1 MVRDERLLT
10 PAQAVHKLTGQPAAR
25 LGLAGRGVLAPG
37 RVRRRRRSSTRRAF
51 AERGT
56 TFEPN
61 QLADGVVHVFVNGVH
76 TLRDGGPT
84 GERGGRVLRR

>member
-1 MVRDERLLT
+1 MVQQEKLLT

-25 LGLAGRGVLAPG
+25 LGLSGRGVLAPG
-37 RVRRRRRSSTRRAF
+37 AFADVTVFDPARF

-61 QLADGVVHVFVNGVH
+61 QLAEGVVHVLVNGVH
-76 TLRDGGPT
+76 TLRNGEPT